1 MSNAIAQS
9 AGEWTQVDAKV
20 RRRILSHT
28 PEMMVVEVEFAPG
41 GYGAPH
47 SHPHLQ
53 ATYVKSGSF
62 DFTISGEM
70 RTIREG
76 DSILVPS
83 DAVHSCESAAGG
95 GLIDVFTPAREDF
108 LTP

>member
-1 MSNAIAQS
+1 MSNANTNA
-9 AGEWTQVDAKV
+9 AGDWTQVDPKV

-41 GYGAPH
+41 GYGPPH
-47 SHPHLQ
+47 AHPHLQ
-53 ATYVKSGSF
+53 STYVKSGSF
-62 DFTISGEM
+62 DFTIEGEM

-76 DSILVPS
+76 DSIIVPS
-83 DAVHSCESAAGG
+83 NAVHSCESAGGG
-95 GLIDVFTPAREDF
+95 GLIDVFSPAREDF